1 MAPTN
6 DNRKHNPPIPR
17 MIDSEADICRLP
29 PGAGRARLVV
39 CETSGRW
46 AVALRRELASAVR
59 ILETRSVDH
68 CWQALADAPASAAIV
83 ELTGANA
90 DTLLGR
96 MLRLGR
102 DLPLCRV
109 AVVADRKLAGYQSLM
124 REAGAVDFVASPRRL
139 GPLANLACRHLD
151 RAPEHQQ
158 GLLRQIW
165 SNLPWS
171 TD

>member
-1 MAPTN
+1 MVE
-6 DNRKHNPPIPR
+6 
-17 MIDSEADICRLP
+17 SEADIRRLP

-46 AVALRRELASAVR
+46 AVALRRELAGAVR
-59 ILETRSVDH
+59 IQETRSVDH
-68 CWQALADAPASAAIV
+68 CWTALADAPASFAIV

-90 DTLLGR
+90 DSLLER
-96 MLRLGR
+96 MLRLER

-124 REAGAVDFVASPRRL
+124 REAGAVDFACSPRWL
-139 GPLANLACRHLD
+139 GPLADLARRHLD

-158 GLLRQIW
+158 SLVRQIW

-171 TD
+171 AD